1 MEGIS
6 DIRIIGLDENRPPL
20 IRKEPYIDLYF
31 KLSHKAPAAWCGEFN
46 SVVSKQK
53 YDTKIDDADGLYIR
67 TWVRSADEVAAQ
79 LKNMQALVRTCTENY
94 IKKINAARLA
104 AGDRNSDLSRE
115 GGEQGRLNR
124 IVAELDFKDP
134 A

>member
-31 KLSHKAPAAWCGEFN
+31 KLSHKAPAAWCNEFN
-46 SVVSKQK
+46 NVASKQK

-67 TWVRSADEVAAQ
+67 TWVRSPDEIAAH
-79 LKNMQALVRTCTENY
+79 LKIMQALVRACTANY
-94 IKKINAARLA
+94 IDKINAARLS
-104 AGDRNSDLSRE
+104 AGDKNTDLSKE

-124 IVAELDFKDP
+124 IVAELDFSDK